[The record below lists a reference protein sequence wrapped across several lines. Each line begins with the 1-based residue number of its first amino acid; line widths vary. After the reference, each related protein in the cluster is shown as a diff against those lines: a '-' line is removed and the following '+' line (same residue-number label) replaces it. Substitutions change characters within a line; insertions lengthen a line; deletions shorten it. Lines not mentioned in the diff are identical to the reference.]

1 MDRTVAVMN
10 TQTAIDVDVPSARAF
25 ALISDFSRN
34 PEWQEGMERCAWTS
48 TGPLAVGSTYEQE
61 ARFLGK
67 AILSTFQ
74 VTELTP
80 GRSVSIE
87 SVVSTF
93 PIQVR
98 RWVEPLGPEQC
109 RIHASVSGQPP
120 WYMRLPGMASMVARS
135 VAQDYTRLKALL
147 ESAE

>member
-1 MDRTVAVMN
+1 MN
-10 TQTAIDVDVPSARAF
+10 TQTSVDVAVPADQAF

-34 PEWQEGMERCAWTS
+34 PEWQDGMERCAWTS
-48 TGPLAVGSTYEQE
+48 SGPLAVGATYEQE
-61 ARFLGK
+61 AHFMGK
-67 AILSTFQ
+67 AILSTFR

-98 RWVEPLGPEQC
+98 RWVEPLGPERC
-109 RIHASVSGQPP
+109 RVHAAVQGQPP
-120 WYMRLPGMASMVARS
+120 WYMRLPGMAGMVERS
-135 VAQDYTRLKALL
+135 VAQDYQRLKVLL
-147 ESAE
+147 ESA